1 MIHLKRFGTKRQFNF
16 MKRNKILFVVGDK
29 LPVPGLDRLNGSDS
43 VLTYPWVKIIT
54 HLQHDI
60 IGHLSVFYNVI

>member
-1 MIHLKRFGTKRQFNF
+1 MIHSKRFFTKWQFDF

-29 LPVPGLDRLNGSDS
+29 LPVPGIRGLDRLNGTDS

-60 IGHLSVFYNVI
+60 IGHLSV